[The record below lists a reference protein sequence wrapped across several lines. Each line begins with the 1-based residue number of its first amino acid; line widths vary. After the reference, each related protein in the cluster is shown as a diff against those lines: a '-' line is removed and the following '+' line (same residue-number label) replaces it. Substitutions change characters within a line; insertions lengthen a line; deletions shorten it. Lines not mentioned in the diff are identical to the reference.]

1 MSERMKVS
9 ARIQPESRPLTCM
22 RQVGK
27 TLLLHHQTGA
37 AGVEIITL
45 VDPAQPDD
53 LQVAS

>member
-27 TLLLHHQTGA
+27 TLLLHHQKGA
-37 AGVEIITL
+37 AGVEIITW
-45 VDPAQPDD
+45 VEPAQSED